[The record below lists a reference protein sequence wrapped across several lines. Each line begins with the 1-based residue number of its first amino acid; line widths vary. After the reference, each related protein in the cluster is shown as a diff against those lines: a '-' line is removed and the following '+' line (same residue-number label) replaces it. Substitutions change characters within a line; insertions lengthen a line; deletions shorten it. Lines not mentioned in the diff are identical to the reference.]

1 MKNKILSLF
10 ILATLLC
17 SCSVQKR
24 KYMKGFYIECNNHA
38 KAISYPKNMPI
49 QITTKKRQKEGFI
62 KSTMQNMIVLN
73 KDTVNLSSSTT
84 IKTDPIIKIGIK
96 KNNELIQ
103 QGLKNKNLKTTPG
116 SNTNRFYANAHKNND
131 SLFLK
136 IVFTI
141 LTVLGF
147 ILLSLLVAVFYAA
160 ATLFS
165 APLSA
170 GATAGFIGIEIVLI
184 ALLIIILTDIY
195 T

>member
-10 ILATLLC
+10 ILTTLLC

-24 KYMKGFYIECNNHA
+24 RYMKGFYSERNNHA
-38 KAISYPKNMPI
+38 KAISYPKNIPI
-49 QITTKKRQKEGFI
+49 QITTTKRQKESFT
-62 KSTMQNMIVLN
+62 KSAMQNMIVLN
-73 KDTVNLSSSTT
+73 KDSVNFSSSTT
-84 IKTDPIIKIGIK
+84 IKTDPVTKIGIK
-96 KNNELIQ
+96 KNAELIQ
-103 QGLKNKNLKTTPG
+103 QVLKNKSRKTTPG
-116 SNTNRFYANAHKNND
+116 SYTNRFYANAHKSSE

-165 APLSA
+165 APISA
-170 GATAGFIGIEIVLI
+170 GATASFIGVEIVLI
-184 ALLIIILTDIY
+184 ALLIIILTEIY
-195 T
+195 N